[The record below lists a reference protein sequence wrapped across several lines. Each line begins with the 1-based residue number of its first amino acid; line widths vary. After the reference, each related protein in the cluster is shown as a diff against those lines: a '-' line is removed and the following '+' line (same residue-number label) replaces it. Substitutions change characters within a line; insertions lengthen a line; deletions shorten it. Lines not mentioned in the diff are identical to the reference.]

1 MKKKIFSMICAMGVC
16 CSMLTGCDLIDY
28 HPYDTKI
35 SGAHHIN
42 SKNIS
47 LIEERCANRDSVT
60 FAVISDTQRWYDE
73 MKVAVNSINART
85 DIDFVVHCGDMSDF
99 GATKEF
105 VLQRDIMQKL
115 NVPYVVVIGNHDCL
129 GTGADAYRYIFG
141 DLNFSFN
148 AGNTHFVCLNT
159 NALEYDYST
168 PVPDFEFI
176 RADRESI
183 PASVTHTVAVMHAM
197 PHSEQ
202 FNNNVAEIFEQE
214 VMKYPTLRF
223 CLCGHDHSSKVLDL
237 FGDGVSYYECGAGK
251 RREYLVFTLKKNGGH
266 SYEVVRY

>member
-1 MKKKIFSMICAMGVC
+1 M
-16 CSMLTGCDLIDY
+16 
-28 HPYDTKI
+28 
-35 SGAHHIN
+35 
-42 SKNIS
+42 
-47 LIEERCANRDSVT
+47 
-60 FAVISDTQRWYDE
+60 
-73 MKVAVNSINART
+73 AVNSINART

-105 VLQRDIMQKL
+105 VLQRDIMQRL

-141 DLNFSFN
+141 DMNFSFN

-159 NALEYDYST
+159 NALEYDYSV
-168 PVPDFEFI
+168 PIPDFEFI
-176 RADRESI
+176 RADRENI

-197 PHSEQ
+197 PYSEQ

-237 FGDGVSYYECGAGK
+237 FGDGVSYYECGAAK
-251 RREYLVFTLKKNGGH
+251 RREYLVFTLKKDGGH